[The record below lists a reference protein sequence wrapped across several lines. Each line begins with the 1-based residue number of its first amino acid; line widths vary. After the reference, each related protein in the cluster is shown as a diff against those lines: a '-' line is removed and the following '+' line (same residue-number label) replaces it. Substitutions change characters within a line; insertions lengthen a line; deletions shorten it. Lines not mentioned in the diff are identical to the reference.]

1 MNPVVVRLLNW
12 RLMDTTEIEA
22 LVLATIRITNQSRP
36 VDKRLQETPTA
47 VIFGPGSALDSIGL
61 VTLLIDIEDALRER
75 GVDVLL
81 IDERAISQRRSPFR
95 DVPSLT
101 AHIEDYAKGQA

>member
-1 MNPVVVRLLNW
+1 ME
-12 RLMDTTEIEA
+12 TSEIEA
-22 LVLATIRITNQSRP
+22 LVLATIRVANQSRAM
-36 VDKRLQETPTA
+36 DKRVEESPTA

-61 VTLLIDIEDALRER
+61 VTLLIDIEDALRDR

-81 IDERAISQRRSPFR
+81 IDERAISQKRSPFR

-101 AHIEDYAKGQA
+101 AHIQEYAKGQA